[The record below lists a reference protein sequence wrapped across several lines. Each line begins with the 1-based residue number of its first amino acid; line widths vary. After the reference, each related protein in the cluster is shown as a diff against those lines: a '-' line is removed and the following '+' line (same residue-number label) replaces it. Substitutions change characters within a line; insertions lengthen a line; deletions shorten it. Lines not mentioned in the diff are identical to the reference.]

1 MGKHYR
7 KEGRGGS
14 RVIRLA
20 LLLLL
25 IAALIYVA
33 AGRLP
38 ALLSPKNRRTAALPP
53 SAPTGARTRS

>member
-7 KEGRGGS
+7 KEGSGGS

-25 IAALIYVA
+25 IAAILYVV
-33 AGRLP
+33 AGRLG
-38 ALLSPKNRRTAALPP
+38 
-53 SAPTGARTRS
+53 APGAEK